1 MKNMINYGKQTL
13 DHEDISSVIKALK
26 SNYLTTGPF
35 VKKFEN
41 EICKFF
47 GSKYT
52 TVVNNGTSAL
62 NILAKSLKWKKN
74 DIIITTPITFL
85 ASASCVYHSQA
96 KVAFVDISKNTY
108 TIDPNQLE
116 TMLKKYKRSV
126 KSVIAVDYAGNPCDW
141 ESLRY
146 LSKRYKFHLINDS
159 CHSMGSKY
167 YNDQKYAIKYADFV
181 TQSFHP
187 VKAITTGEG
196 GSILSNSKFY
206 DEKFKILRNH
216 SMIKNK
222 SRHWEYKV
230 YEAGQNYRITD
241 FQCALGISQL
251 KKLNQFVKIRRDI
264 AKLYDKS
271 LKNDERF
278 ILPLHEKNKYHSYHL
293 YSLKVDFKKVKISK
307 NKLIE
312 SFLKKGIKL
321 QVHYIPLHLQPFF
334 KKNAI
339 FKKNELKN
347 SESFFKQQV
356 SLPIYPS
363 LKKKEVR
370 FIIKNLLSIK

>member
-1 MKNMINYGKQTL
+1 MINYGKHTL
-13 DHEDISSVIKALK
+13 DNSDISSVVKALK
-26 SNYLTTGPF
+26 SNYLTSGPF
-35 VKKFEN
+35 VKKFET
-41 EICKFF
+41 ELCKFF
-47 GSKYT
+47 GSKYS

-62 NILAKSLKWKKN
+62 NILARSLKWKKN
-74 DIIITTPITFL
+74 DIIVTTPITFL
-85 ASASCVYHSQA
+85 ASASCVYQSKA
-96 KVAFVDISKNTY
+96 KVAFVDINKNNY
-108 TIDPNQLE
+108 TIDPEKLE
-116 TMLKKYKRSV
+116 ATLKKYKRRV

-146 LSKRYKFHLINDS
+146 LSRKYKFHLINDS
-159 CHSMGSKY
+159 CHSLGSKY
-167 YNDQKYAIKYADFV
+167 DNDQKYAIKYADFV

-196 GSILSNSKFY
+196 GAILSSSKFY
-206 DEKFKILRNH
+206 DNKFKLLRNH

-222 SRHWEYKV
+222 SKHWEYKV
-230 YEAGQNYRITD
+230 YEAGQNSRITD

-264 AKLYDKS
+264 AKIYNIS

-278 ILPLHEKNKYHSYHL
+278 ILPLNEKNKYHSYHL
-293 YSLKVDFKKVKISK
+293 YSLKINFKKVKTNK
-307 NKLIE
+307 KKLIE
-312 SFLKKGIKL
+312 SFLKNGIKL

-339 FKKNELKN
+339 FKKKELKN
-347 SESFFKQQV
+347 SEDFYMQQV

-363 LKKKEVR
+363 LKNKEVMYVV
-370 FIIKNLLSIK
+370 KNLLSIK